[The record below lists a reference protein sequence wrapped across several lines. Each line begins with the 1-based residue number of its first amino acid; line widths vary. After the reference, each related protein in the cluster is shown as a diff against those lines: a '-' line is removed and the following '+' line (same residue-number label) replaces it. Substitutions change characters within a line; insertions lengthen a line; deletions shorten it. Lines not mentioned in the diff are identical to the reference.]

1 MLVKKNV
8 KSVEKETVKSL
19 ELEAAE
25 KFDGGI
31 GDMGN
36 TVADSV
42 DKNVDMLE
50 PVISPPA
57 LEGGHAGGHLDDN
70 QETGVVIQTSFSSM
84 DVEVSEKSVASL
96 ECGVGAK
103 LSRGESGSA
112 VASKEISSVSPPRPR
127 KVAVAKSVSS
137 SEPSGSQGNGKERFI
152 KFRNFDVAFNDG
164 TENGGG
170 RLLFCYESSCHH
182 NSKNI
187 FESVEDYFLPME
199 DECTLSHNCLGRVK
213 CVALDMF
220 EHLGKSG
227 HSVELGNLLAKAGD
241 GCVVNSG
248 YTEVDLDKLEREKSQ
263 ASK

>member
-1 MLVKKNV
+1 
-8 KSVEKETVKSL
+8 
-19 ELEAAE
+19 
-25 KFDGGI
+25 
-31 GDMGN
+31 
-36 TVADSV
+36 
-42 DKNVDMLE
+42 
-50 PVISPPA
+50 
-57 LEGGHAGGHLDDN
+57 
-70 QETGVVIQTSFSSM
+70 M

-112 VASKEISSVSPPRPR
+112 VASKEVSSVSPPRPR
-127 KVAVAKSVSS
+127 KVAKSVSS
-137 SEPSGSQGNGKERFI
+137 SEPSGSQGAIGQGNEKERFI
-152 KFRNFDVAFNDG
+152 RFRNFDVAFNDG

-170 RLLFCYESSCHH
+170 RLLFCYGSSCHH

-187 FESVEDYFLPME
+187 CESVEDYFLPME
-199 DECTLSHNCLGRVK
+199 DGCTLSHNCLGRVK

-227 HSVELGNLLAKAGD
+227 HSMELGNLLAKAGD
-241 GCVVNSG
+241 GCVVKSG